1 MCARA
6 RECMEISVGKMV
18 AIILKYIVL
27 FFISTLFHKHWMKI
41 CLHITDIFADNFWME
56 SDTLF
61 WQYDVNSSS
70 SSERNRFLW
79 WLCSV
84 VLNWMCCVWTDWKGE
99 TGKRD
104 SIWIFILKKSERHFA
119 HLHIYSYTEI
129 ICALTFCY
137 SVLFTKS
144 HICEMESNFTASAC
158 PVCLL
163 VSSFYLTFSPIVF
176 SLSLVLFRYCF

>member
-1 MCARA
+1 
-6 RECMEISVGKMV
+6 
-18 AIILKYIVL
+18 
-27 FFISTLFHKHWMKI
+27 MKI

-99 TGKRD
+99 TGKR
-104 SIWIFILKKSERHFA
+104 
-119 HLHIYSYTEI
+119 
-129 ICALTFCY
+129 
-137 SVLFTKS
+137 V
-144 HICEMESNFTASAC
+144 
-158 PVCLL
+158 
-163 VSSFYLTFSPIVF
+163 FYLNIHIKKIWTTFRSFAYLFVYRNYLRFDLLLFCFVHKIVYLRDGVEFYSFGMSCLPSRFLFLFDFLPHRFF
-176 SLSLVLFRYCF
+176 SLSCSLSLLFLSDLLNVAYLNIIIIQIYSLKLNCPSKLNNIMNIL